1 MAPTFADLQELTA
14 MDRPEIILAPGPTP
28 IPPEVLLAQGSP
40 LVYHRGPGFGRL
52 TRDVTARLKEL
63 YRTDRA
69 DVLLMTSSGTGGL
82 ESAIQNVLSPG
93 DEVLVPLAGFFA
105 ERWKKLAES
114 HGLVVRTVEYEWG
127 RRIDPADVRAALA
140 SHPVKAVLLTQS
152 ETSTGVIQP
161 VRELARVANEAGAL
175 VVADVVS
182 SLGAVPFEFDAWGI
196 DVAVGGSQ
204 KALSASPG
212 IAFVAISERAWAA
225 HETSTMSRF
234 YFDWST
240 YRRFAALPEP
250 ENPWTPAI
258 SVMQGLHAALE
269 LYFQDGVDAALR
281 RHEMLSR
288 AVKQGVQALGLDLF
302 GEGLEQNWTVTAIRA
317 PEGIDAD
324 AISDRIRSDFGCVLA
339 PGQGP
344 LKGTVFRIGHF
355 GYFSELDI
363 IRGLA
368 ALEMTLERLGY
379 PVKRGAAVAAAEG
392 VFQGTS

>member
-1 MAPTFADLQELTA
+1 

-40 LVYHRGPGFGRL
+40 LVYHRGPGFGDIMRRVTDRL
-52 TRDVTARLKEL
+52 RTL

-82 ESAIQNVLSPG
+82 ESAIQNVFSPG
-93 DEVLVPLAGFFA
+93 DVVFVPLAGFFA
-105 ERWKKLAES
+105 DRWKRLAEAY
-114 HGLVVRTVEYEWG
+114 GLTVRTIEYEWG
-127 RRIDPADVRAALA
+127 EKVRPDEVAAALA
-140 SHPVKAVLLTQS
+140 EHPVKGILLTQS

-161 VRELARVANEAGAL
+161 IEQLARVANDHGAL
-175 VVADVVS
+175 VIVDAVS

-196 DVAVGGSQ
+196 DVAVSGSQ

-212 IAFVAISERAWAA
+212 LAFVAISERAWQA
-225 HETSTMSRF
+225 HQQATLPRF

-240 YRRFAALPEP
+240 YQRFAQLPDP

-258 SVMQGLHAALE
+258 SVMQGLDAALE
-269 LYFQDGVDAALR
+269 LYYQDGVEAAMLR
-281 RHEMLSR
+281 HGRLSR
-288 AVKQGVQALGLDLF
+288 AVKEGVVALGLDLF
-302 GEGLEQNWTVTAIRA
+302 GEGLEDNWTVTAIRA

-324 AISDRIRSDFGCVLA
+324 TISDRIRADFGAVVA

-344 LKGTVFRIGHF
+344 MKGKVFRIGHF

-392 VFQGTS
+392 VFQGQA